1 MEINFD
7 KNIQVNYETDPGQK
21 IVVTVQDER
30 LISHIDDF
38 EISDDGHQHHRLT
51 ITIISESISG

>member
-7 KNIQVNYETDPGQK
+7 KNIQLRYEIDPEQK

-30 LISHIDDF
+30 LISHVDDF
-38 EISDDGHQHHRLT
+38 EISDGHQHHRLT
-51 ITIISESISG
+51 VTITSESISG